1 MVLPFLYKIAQA
13 IKLGCVDTIKINIMI
28 DKVSVMDKIENKK
41 IKQKSNRLSRSREI
55 KRRSIID
62 DVEEKTKKKLRNTF
76 HWSLPSSI
84 TRDIFIYLV

>member
-55 KRRSIID
+55 QRRSIRD

-76 HWSLPSSI
+76 H
-84 TRDIFIYLV
+84 